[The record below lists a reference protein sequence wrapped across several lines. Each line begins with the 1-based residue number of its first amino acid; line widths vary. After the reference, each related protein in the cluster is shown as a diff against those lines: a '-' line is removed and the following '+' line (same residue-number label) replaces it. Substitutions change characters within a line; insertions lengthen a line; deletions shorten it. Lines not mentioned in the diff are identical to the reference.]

1 MAPQAG
7 AAQDIDY
14 RFGPRIERDGVRF
27 RLWAPDAEGLAVE
40 IEGGPTL
47 PLKAVGDGFVETV
60 APGGAGT
67 RYRFVTADGCR
78 VPDPASRRQ
87 ADDVDGPSVVEPVGA
102 YVWRNDGWTGRPW
115 AETVIYELHAG
126 VMGGYAGVAE
136 ALPALAE
143 LGVTAI
149 ELMPINDFSGTRN
162 WGYDGVLPFAP
173 DSAYGSPDDLRRLI
187 DRAHDLGLMVFLDVV
202 YNHFGPEGN
211 WLPTYAPAFFDAG
224 EQTPW
229 GAAIDFRNPAV
240 RRFFTENVLYWLHE
254 FRFDG
259 LRFDAVH
266 AILDQSWLTE
276 MAAEVRAS
284 LPAGRHVHLMLENE
298 ANSPGPLE
306 AGFDAQWNDDFHNVV
321 HVLLTGETHGYYE
334 GFAED
339 PTGKLAR
346 CLAEGFIYQGEPPP
360 GGHPRGAPSG
370 HLRPTAFVSF
380 LQNHDQTGNRAMGER
395 LIALAHPEALKAAVA
410 LMLLTPQIPMLFM
423 GEEVGAREP
432 FLFFTDF
439 HDDLADAVREG
450 RRREFAKAPEF
461 ADPERRKTI
470 PDPNALGTF
479 EASRWTD
486 TAPDAADWRALYK
499 ALLDLRA
506 SRITPHLDAAR
517 SLGAEVLAERCVM
530 ARWRLDDGSRL
541 TVAVNLCDAP
551 VAADLPTATPVYG
564 EGEAGRLAAF
574 ETRAWIEP

>member
-1 MAPQAG
+1 VAPKTG
-7 AAQDIDY
+7 DD
-14 RFGPRIERDGVRF
+14 RFGPRIEADGVRF
-27 RLWAPDAEGLAVE
+27 RLWAPDAEGMAVE
-40 IEGGPTL
+40 IENGPTV
-47 PLKAVGDGFVETV
+47 PLKLAGGGFLEAT

-67 RYRFVTADGCR
+67 RYRFVTADGRR

-102 YVWRNDGWTGRPW
+102 YAWRNNDWTGRPW
-115 AETVIYELHAG
+115 TETVIYELHAG

-136 ALPALAE
+136 ALPRLAE
-143 LGVTAI
+143 MGVTAI
-149 ELMPINDFSGTRN
+149 ELMPINDFSGARN

-187 DRAHDLGLMVFLDVV
+187 DRAHDLGLMIFLDVV

-211 WLPTYAPAFFDAG
+211 WLPTYASAFFDAG

-240 RRFFTENVLYWLHE
+240 RRFFTENALYWLHE

-276 MAAEVRAS
+276 MAVEVGAS
-284 LPAGRHVHLMLENE
+284 LPPGRHVHLMLENE
-298 ANSPGPLE
+298 ANTPGLLE
-306 AGFDAQWNDDFHNVV
+306 ADFDAQWNDDFHNVL
-321 HVLLTGETHGYYE
+321 HVLLTGESHGYYE
-334 GFAED
+334 AFADRPAER
-339 PTGKLAR
+339 LAR
-346 CLAEGFIYQGEPPP
+346 CLAEGFIYQGERPP
-360 GGHPRGAPSG
+360 GGEPRGAPSG
-370 HLRPTAFVSF
+370 HLRPTAFISF

-395 LIALAHPEALKAAVA
+395 LTVLALPEALKAAVA

-470 PDPNALGTF
+470 PDPNAPSTF

-486 TAPDAADWRALYK
+486 TAPDAAGWRTLYQT
-499 ALLDLRA
+499 LLDLRA
-506 SRITPHLDAAR
+506 RRITPYLDGSRPLA
-517 SLGAEVLAERCVM
+517 AEVLGERSVL
-530 ARWRLDDGSRL
+530 ARWLLGDGSRL
-541 TVAVNLCDAP
+541 TVAVNLGDTP
-551 VAADLPTATPVYG
+551 VAATLPASGFLYG
-564 EGEAGRLAAF
+564 EGEAGGLNPF

>member
-1 MAPQAG
+1 MTPQT
-7 AAQDIDY
+7 AAIRAIDY
-14 RFGPRIERDGVRF
+14 RFGPRIEADGVRF
-27 RLWAPDAEGLAVE
+27 RLWAPDAEGMAVE

-47 PLKAVGDGFVETV
+47 PLTPAEDGFLEAL
-60 APGGAGT
+60 APCGPGA
-67 RYRFVTADGCR
+67 RYRFVTAGGER

-87 ADDVDGPSVVEPVGA
+87 AGDVDGPSVVEPVDA
-102 YVWRNDGWTGRPW
+102 FAWRNTDWIGRPW

-136 ALPALAE
+136 ALPALAA

-149 ELMPINDFSGTRN
+149 ELMPVSDFSGTRN

-173 DSAYGSPDDLRRLI
+173 DSAYGSPDDLRSLI

-211 WLPTYAPAFFDAG
+211 WLPSYAPAFFDAE

-229 GAAIDFRNPAV
+229 GAAIDFRNPSV
-240 RRFFTENVLYWLHE
+240 RRFFTENVLYWLHA

-284 LPAGRHVHLMLENE
+284 LPPERHVHLMLENE
-298 ANSPGPLE
+298 ANTPGLLE
-306 AGFDAQWNDDFHNVV
+306 SGFDAQWNDDFHNVL

-334 GFAED
+334 AFADE
-339 PTGKLAR
+339 PTARLAR
-346 CLAEGFIYQGEPPP
+346 CLAEGFIYQGETPP
-360 GGHPRGAPSG
+360 GGEPRGAPSG

-395 LIALAHPEALKAAVA
+395 LIALAHPEALRAAVA
-410 LMLLTPQIPMLFM
+410 LMLLSPQIPMLFM

-439 HDDLADAVREG
+439 HDALADAVREG
-450 RRREFAKAPEF
+450 RRREFARAPEF

-470 PDPNALGTF
+470 PDPNALATF

-486 TAPDAADWRALYK
+486 AAPDAASWRALYK
-499 ALLDLRA
+499 RLLALRA
-506 SRITPHLDAAR
+506 TRIAPHLEGAR
-517 SLGAEVLAERCVM
+517 SLGAQALAEGCVT
-530 ARWRLDDGSRL
+530 ARWRLGDGSRL
-541 TVAVNLCDAP
+541 TLAVNLGDAA
-551 VAADLPTATPVYG
+551 VAADLPAVEPLYG
-564 EGEAGRLAAF
+564 EGEVGRLAAF